1 MKFVHLADTRQQ
13 AFDDCPERMPTFT
26 GLGLLGVSLNGA
38 DRTRLP
44 ELSVEVGGAI
54 TGTPDD
60 AIEQIEALLTG
71 SGGFEGFLIAMF
83 GVVARERMMHSFD
96 LFARH
101 VVATGGGPMASR
113 LS

>member
-1 MKFVHLADTRQQ
+1 
-13 AFDDCPERMPTFT
+13 
-26 GLGLLGVSLNGA
+26 VSLNGT
-38 DRTRLP
+38 DRNKLP

-54 TGTPDD
+54 IGTPDD

-83 GVVARERMMHSFD
+83 GVVNRDRMMHSFE

-101 VVATGGGPMASR
+101 VMPRFQGTFATMQANREWVVATGGGPMAPR
-113 LS
+113 PT